1 MTSDKAKKIKAI
13 VKGVAPKDTFGTN
26 PKDPWSAKSNV
37 TEGNDLERYLKS
49 RGINPAFVSTDS
61 KIAHSKS
68 GEFAKWKRDHQF
80 ESWNQPD
87 YEQSIKNRQ
96 AEADKKAKEQ
106 SKEGVNKLVT
116 KYREVN
122 KKEHHVKEEV
132 DEKDTITLD
141 IPFLIRVLEYARE
154 DAKDDMALH
163 RVVEKL
169 IDIRNKGTL
178 TMDDYDFVTKLKE
191 DLDIDGTEQ
200 LDELDTN
207 TLKRYAHKSM
217 SQKMKIADKDPE
229 QIWTKGSKFTK
240 RSHGFSKAMDK
251 IHSKE
256 PYDTGRALKNVMKG
270 WSKAGLNKE
279 DLDIPVLENEEMWSQ
294 RVIDEGK
301 MGDLAG
307 EIGRHL
313 DKHIDD
319 YKANGGAEHLGHKTI
334 DTAKKIVKSHGLHPD
349 HAQKFVND
357 YVEKRLHEEIQTKVQ
372 KHFGGPKGKDYEVKV
387 DFTTHSGERGSHTHT
402 IKNAISGKH
411 AKHIAMN
418 RHSDMFGDKHKS
430 FGTSSQG
437 VKELSEDVYQD
448 PQAATQTVFDGAT
461 NTDDTTQNRKKEM
474 SKSARMIKALYKK
487 HKMVKE
493 DMYDHEKEDKSVAT
507 YGKKP
512 KFNTP
517 DQEKN
522 FGENKPDAAAT
533 LSGGTTLTGEPRD
546 TIEIDPLLQ
555 KKAVTPEGQV
565 VSDKQLGKDTKKV
578 NNK

>member
-61 KIAHSKS
+61 KISHSKS

-87 YEQSIKNRQ
+87 YNQSIKNRQ

-106 SKEGVNKLVT
+106 SKEGVNKLLA
-116 KYREVN
+116 KYLARN
-122 KKEHHVKEEV
+122 KKEHHVTEEA
-132 DEKDTITLD
+132 DKKDTITLD

-191 DLDIDGTEQ
+191 DLDI
-200 LDELDTN
+200 
-207 TLKRYAHKSM
+207 
-217 SQKMKIADKDPE
+217 
-229 QIWTKGSKFTK
+229 
-240 RSHGFSKAMDK
+240 
-251 IHSKE
+251 
-256 PYDTGRALKNVMKG
+256 
-270 WSKAGLNKE
+270 
-279 DLDIPVLENEEMWSQ
+279 PVLENEEMWSQ

-301 MGDLAG
+301 MGDLSAD
-307 EIGRHL
+307 IGQHI
-313 DKHIDD
+313 DKHVDE
-319 YKANGGAEHLGHKTI
+319 YKSTGGAEHLMSKI
-334 DTAKKIVKSHGLHPD
+334 DHTAKKIATQHGLEHK
-349 HAQKFVND
+349 HAHKFVSD
-357 YVEKRLHEEIQTKVQ
+357 YVEKKLHEEIQTKVQ
-372 KHFGGPKGKDYEVKV
+372 KHFGGTRGKDYEVKV

-448 PQAATQTVFDGAT
+448 SQAATQTVFDGAT
-461 NTDDTTQNRKKEM
+461 NTEDTTQNRKREM

-487 HKMVKE
+487 HRVVKE

-546 TIEIDPLLQ
+546 TVEIDPLLQ